1 MISEL
6 VVFEALI
13 VIETETTICRQVSL
27 GDFGRM
33 EQQQHHGM
41 EGGVTN
47 FVNLISA
54 IAAADV
60 VVTADNN
67 LKPAALRALILV
79 IELSSEQTRL

>member
-1 MISEL
+1 MISDR
-6 VVFEALI
+6 VVFEAFI
-13 VIETETTICRQVSL
+13 VIETESTICRQVSL

-60 VVTADNN
+60 VTADNN